1 MDYEEF
7 LAFAIIN
14 IGIQTTSTKL
24 AQAFLFVS
32 FFVCLLYFY
41 YGNLTVHF
49 VSS

>member
-24 AQAFLFVS
+24 AQAF
-32 FFVCLLYFY
+32 FVCFIFCLSVVFLLW
-41 YGNLTVHF
+41 
-49 VSS
+49 